1 MAIDKVT
8 SASITTDAVGPTQL
22 NEAAN
27 YDFTGTVTGAGESNI
42 NSFFAHTPASYQSIS
57 NGTFTKVQASVELF
71 DSNSCYDTSNYRFT
85 VPSGQA
91 GKYFFSGGIQMR
103 NDNADLRIIFE
114 VNGNFNIGTH
124 HSVLNHSSACK
135 AMSGSKVFNLAAGD
149 YVELYMAQGAG
160 SSQDL
165 NDSKETW
172 FCGFKVSS

>member
-124 HSVLNHSSACK
+124 HSVLN
-135 AMSGSKVFNLAAGD
+135 
-149 YVELYMAQGAG
+149 
-160 SSQDL
+160 QDRK
-165 NDSKETW
+165 S
-172 FCGFKVSS
+172 VV